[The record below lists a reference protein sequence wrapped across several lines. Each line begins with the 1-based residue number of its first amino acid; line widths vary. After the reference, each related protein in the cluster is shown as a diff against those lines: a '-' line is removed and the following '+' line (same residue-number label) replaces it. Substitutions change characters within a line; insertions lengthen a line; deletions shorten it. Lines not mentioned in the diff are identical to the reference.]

1 MTAPAL
7 YRYVASYQELVDLV
21 AFEIDKAA
29 TETVRAPPP
38 TRCPRTTT
46 PAGWWPRRPSS
57 GCGRWPTP
65 ASSRLVFANPVAD
78 AACVRREMLTPGRA
92 PAT

>member
-29 TETVRAPPP
+29 TETVRRRGRRAA
-38 TRCPRTTT
+38 RGRLRR
-46 PAGWWPRRPSS
+46 PAGGLGDRVPDVGAGQPREF
-57 GCGRWPTP
+57 G
-65 ASSRLVFANPVAD
+65 LVFANPIAD
-78 AACVRREMLTPGRA
+78 GRA
-92 PAT
+92 SAGR